1 MAGTVRDNS
10 LSGQVVANYRVGRLI
25 GRGGMGAVYEAVH
38 QYLGRRAALKVL
50 HAQFTQAPELTARF
64 VNEARAANVVQH
76 PSVVSVF
83 EIGQLA
89 DGTRYILMEYLDG
102 PRLSQRIRELAQAE
116 GEPPADQANAA
127 AGPVSSR
134 VLVSVRLVRQ
144 LASAL
149 RALHEKGVIHRDL
162 KPDNI
167 LIVKDPEASGGER
180 AKLLD
185 FGIAK
190 FLSEPGQLGESPFP
204 GVPAYVKTALG
215 ALLGTPMYMGPEQWR
230 GKGNVDCRTDIYSLG
245 CIFFELLTGR
255 PPYSA
260 SAIPHLMQMH
270 VFQKPP
276 QGLFSR
282 PEIPSQLAELVQR
295 MMAKEPAERPTTAE
309 VEEQLE
315 QVLGRLLAPTS
326 VAAGKGQAATLLI
339 RPDARAPERPERPEC
354 QDTQE
359 PEEDQTMPMV
369 RHAPRAPALPAV
381 RSAPSGPA
389 SAGPLPGAHPPSGP
403 PSGWRQDALLPVPL
417 VERSSSGSA
426 QLVPIGRRRLGR
438 LPAAVGLVLLF
449 SSAGGAKWWI
459 HAGAGVRWQEPPPP
473 PKAELTRLWRVRSV
487 PAGVEVREA
496 TTGRLLGQTP
506 LIYKGALS
514 NQTSLILSRPGW
526 GERRVTLSHDD
537 LSAVLVKLR
546 RSRR

>member
-1 MAGTVRDNS
+1 MAGTVRDS
-10 LSGQVVANYRVGRLI
+10 ALSGQVVANYRVGRLI

-50 HAQFTQAPELTARF
+50 HAQFTQTPELTARF

-83 EIGQLA
+83 EIGQLE

-102 PRLSQRIRELAQAE
+102 PRLSQRIRELAAAA
-116 GEPPADQANAA
+116 EPPSGEGGNAA
-127 AGPVSSR
+127 AGAQR
-134 VLVSVRLVRQ
+134 VIVSVRLVRQ

-149 RALHEKGVIHRDL
+149 RALHDKGVIHRDL

-190 FLSEPGQLGESPFP
+190 FITEQGRVGESPFP

-230 GKGNVDCRTDIYSLG
+230 GKGNVDHRADIYSLG

-270 VFQKPP
+270 VWQKPP
-276 QGLFSR
+276 QGLFTR

-295 MMAKEPAERPTTAE
+295 MMAKEAADRPTTIE

-315 QVLGRLLAPTS
+315 HILAQLLSPAAAERAKAQV
-326 VAAGKGQAATLLI
+326 ATLVL
-339 RPDARAPERPERPEC
+339 RPDAQA
-354 QDTQE
+354 TQASAE
-359 PEEDQTMPMV
+359 PAEDATMPIV
-369 RHAPRAPALPAV
+369 RHAPIVAGQPVTIRPPAGAALPAHG
-381 RSAPSGPA
+381 SDELSPIPPA
-389 SAGPLPGAHPPSGP
+389 
-403 PSGWRQDALLPVPL
+403 
-417 VERSSSGSA
+417 ERTSSGSA
-426 QLVPIGRRRLGR
+426 QLVPIGRRRPGLLQATAVLLLGF
-438 LPAAVGLVLLF
+438 GLVGVARLLF
-449 SSAGGAKWWI
+449 
-459 HAGAGVRWQEPPPP
+459 PPPVNIEVP
-473 PKAELTRLWRVRSV
+473 SLHMPLPCKDAELPRSWRIRSL
-487 PAGVEVREA
+487 PAGVEVRDA
-496 TTGRLLGQTP
+496 AGHPLGQTP
-506 LIYKGALS
+506 LIYKGPMRGQLM
-514 NQTSLILSRPGW
+514 LILSRPGY
-526 GERRVTLSHDD
+526 EPRRIILSHDD
-537 LSAVLVKLR
+537 LSLINVKLR
-546 RSRR
+546 RSKR